1 MYHVVKTNVYIKN
14 SSDNLINSFTIHEMW
29 LSMYDTE
36 GNKHHLCICDNLLNC
51 WQLITSTWRKR
62 KKYDSV
68 LIPKCFF
75 WKETST
81 YWKFKDN
88 IFKLFRARTWHNC
101 CATVLCKFLQLVI
114 SLLNEW
120 SIDNSAAFI
129 CKTSVFG

>member
-14 SSDNLINSFTIHEMW
+14 SSDNLINTFTIHEMCDCQCMI
-29 LSMYDTE
+29 LKEINIIFVSVIICSIVDNSSHPLE
-36 GNKHHLCICDNLLNC
+36 GKEKS
-51 WQLITSTWRKR
+51 IT
-62 KKYDSV
+62 V
-68 LIPKCFF
+68 LIQKCFF